1 MIQVF
6 ANVAALVAFCT
17 ALALTGCGTVTQGRV
32 LLERNSAAA
41 ADESLTLALFGVCP
55 AASSGAID
63 RRYGDKPNV
72 LAARDTLCK
81 DFYDS
86 ENAPW

>member
-1 MIQVF
+1 MKQIL
-6 ANVAALVAFCT
+6 ATLAVAI
-17 ALALTGCGTVTQGRV
+17 ALTGCGTVATARV
-32 LLERNSAAA
+32 AIERNGAAA

-63 RRYGDKPNV
+63 RRYASKPKV

-81 DFYDS
+81 DFNDS